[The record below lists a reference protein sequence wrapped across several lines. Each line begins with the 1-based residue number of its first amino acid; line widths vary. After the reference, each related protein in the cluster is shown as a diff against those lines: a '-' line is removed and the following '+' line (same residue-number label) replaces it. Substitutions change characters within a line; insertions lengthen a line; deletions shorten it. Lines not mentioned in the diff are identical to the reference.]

1 MIDEKSDLIFLNN
14 IILTKARDDNF
25 SGYDPF
31 DLLNSRLLKSTPFI
45 RSEFFRLVWLQFG
58 KNSPINFRP
67 FLRVPKKR
75 NPKGV
80 ALFIFGLLE
89 EYQRTDDSDY
99 LKEAQLLGTWLVG
112 HCCDLV
118 SWQHYCWGYHFDWQ
132 ARAFFVP
139 RGKPNIITTCYVAR
153 ALYELGK
160 VANDKGLIDIALD
173 AAIFIS
179 KSLYTEIDGQCFYSY
194 IPGERAFVH
203 NASLWGAA
211 WCGFVGGE
219 LNNRALQEQARRVA
233 MQSVDCQN
241 HDGSWVYGARH
252 HHQFIDCFHTGYN
265 LEALCIL
272 RDALETN
279 DFDRSIAIGYDYY
292 LENFL
297 EDDGVVK
304 YYNNK
309 KYPIDMHNVSQ
320 AIFTLIKVGGKPS
333 DFILCEKVVNKA
345 VKLLYHHRKNQFIYQ
360 KRRWFTNTINYSR
373 WTQAWSF
380 YSLAFYNRTSS
391 TVTKEK

>member
-118 SWQHYCWGYHFDWQ
+118 SWQHYCWGYHFDWLLVGQ
-132 ARAFFVP
+132 RVGAAELARPHPAAVQVHLLEVLLVHLENFAGEPNLPHLGLRRQLIREAVVVVDFGREVFAVFCFAFFV
-139 RGKPNIITTCYVAR
+139 
-153 ALYELGK
+153 
-160 VANDKGLIDIALD
+160 
-173 AAIFIS
+173 
-179 KSLYTEIDGQCFYSY
+179 
-194 IPGERAFVH
+194 
-203 NASLWGAA
+203 
-211 WCGFVGGE
+211 
-219 LNNRALQEQARRVA
+219 
-233 MQSVDCQN
+233 
-241 HDGSWVYGARH
+241 
-252 HHQFIDCFHTGYN
+252 
-265 LEALCIL
+265 
-272 RDALETN
+272 
-279 DFDRSIAIGYDYY
+279 
-292 LENFL
+292 
-297 EDDGVVK
+297 
-304 YYNNK
+304 
-309 KYPIDMHNVSQ
+309 
-320 AIFTLIKVGGKPS
+320 
-333 DFILCEKVVNKA
+333 
-345 VKLLYHHRKNQFIYQ
+345 LLF
-360 KRRWFTNTINYSR
+360 
-373 WTQAWSF
+373 
-380 YSLAFYNRTSS
+380 
-391 TVTKEK
+391 